1 MGLRDKAKQT
11 MEIKV
16 KETSKERF
24 VICGKCGAFISP
36 FAETCPSC
44 GSRFEEKI
52 IEEEGMMKKI
62 PLRILATE
70 MEGEKFEIPEVKK
83 VKGKQ
88 MITPPEELEKAIP
101 RVKEVPVSVEEE
113 KEGYIISSKRM
124 VKVEEK
130 KIEVPEIP
138 KEEIPKPA
146 KPKERMSLRDFSRHE
161 MELIKAAEKEK
172 EISGTKAAETFEM
185 KEEGVKEAKLEEWG
199 NVKETETRE
208 AKPEEIEMPG
218 EFKSFEESEI
228 KIPEEFET
236 VEKPEGVSEEFE
248 AVSEEVAPEKEKKG
262 VFSVFRKKRIEPAG
276 IFEEGFEIGGPEKAE
291 YVGIEFKPL
300 GENFEEIEVYPIIE
314 PYAYV
319 RILYNKKEHTR
330 FYEVVEPSLT
340 EKEKNMLGV
349 IENAFIKSLGVSIEE
364 LDREPVKHL
373 REAMNDIIKAY
384 SLPIPREAEDKTF
397 YFVKRDMMG
406 YGKIDVL
413 MNDPNIEDISCDGPG
428 IPLYIYHR
436 RYESME
442 TNIVYADAAS
452 LESYVIRLAQRCGK
466 HISTSTPLIDS
477 TLMDGSRIVMTLGK
491 EVSTKGSTFTIRKF
505 REDPLTPTDL
515 VTFKTMSPLM
525 LAYVWLAVQYGMS
538 MLFVGGTASGKTTT
552 LNAISLFISP
562 QMKIVSIEETRELNL
577 PHANWI
583 PGCTREGFGG
593 EAVGGKLVGEVS
605 MYDLLKASLRER
617 PEYIIVG
624 EIRGSEAYVLF
635 QAMATGHTTFSTM
648 HADSVPGLIHRL
660 ENKPVDIPRVMIPS
674 LDAVCIQIQTR
685 VGGRRVRRMKQIV
698 EIIGLDP
705 HSKELLTNEVFRWA
719 PALDDFEFSGK
730 SYVLEK
736 IMIKANIRKD
746 EVMNELKR
754 RQAIIEWMVSKGVRK
769 HADVARI
776 IAEYQTRPQEVLE
789 RVKEEM
795 GEKGMM

>member
-113 KEGYIISSKRM
+113 KEGYIIPGKRR

-130 KIEVPEIP
+130 RIEIPEIP

-208 AKPEEIEMPG
+208 VKPEEIEMPG

-776 IAEYQTRPQEVLE
+776 VAEYQTRPQEVLE

>member
-248 AVSEEVAPEKEKKG
+248 TVSEEVAPEKEKKG

-291 YVGIEFKPL
+291 YVGIGFKPL

-397 YFVKRDMMG
+397 YFVKRDMIG

-776 IAEYQTRPQEVLE
+776 VAEYQTRPQEVLE

>member
-406 YGKIDVL
+406 YGKVDVL
-413 MNDPNIEDISCDGPG
+413 MNDPNLEDISCDGPG

>member
-1 MGLRDKAKQT
+1 MGLRDQAKQT
-11 MEIKV
+11 TEIKV
-16 KETSKERF
+16 KETSKEKL

-36 FAETCPSC
+36 FAEICPSC

-52 IEEEGMMKKI
+52 IEEEGRMKKI
-62 PLRILATE
+62 PIRIVATE

-88 MITPPEELEKAIP
+88 MITSPEEFEHAMS

-113 KEGYIISSKRM
+113 KEGYIMPGKRR

-130 KIEVPEIP
+130 RIEVPEIP

-146 KPKERMSLRDFSRHE
+146 KPKERMGLRDFSRHE

-172 EISGTKAAETFEM
+172 ESSGTKAAETFETR
-185 KEEGVKEAKLEEWG
+185 EEGVKEAKLEEWET
-199 NVKETETRE
+199 VKETETRE
-208 AKPEEIEMPG
+208 AKPEEIKIEMPE
-218 EFKSFEESEI
+218 EFKPFEESEI

-236 VEKPEGVSEEFE
+236 VSEEITP
-248 AVSEEVAPEKEKKG
+248 EEVVPKPEKKG
-262 VFSVFRKKRIEPAG
+262 VFSAFRKKRVESAG
-276 IFEEGFEIGGPEKAE
+276 ISEEEFESVEKEE
-291 YVGIEFKPL
+291 YVGVEFKPL

-340 EKEKNMLGV
+340 EKEKEMLGV
-349 IENAFIKSLGVSIEE
+349 IENAFIKSLGVSVEE
-364 LDREPVKHL
+364 LDKEPVKHL

-397 YFVKRDMMG
+397 YFIKRDMLG
-406 YGKIDVL
+406 FGKIDVL
-413 MNDPNIEDISCDGPG
+413 TNDPNIEDISCNGPG

-442 TNIVYADAAS
+442 TNIVYEDAAS

-515 VTFKTMSPLM
+515 VTFKTVSPLM
-525 LAYVWLAVQYGMS
+525 LAYIWLAVQYGMS

-577 PHANWI
+577 PHPNWI

-593 EAVGGKLVGEVS
+593 EAVGGKLVGEVN

-754 RQAIIEWMVSKGVRK
+754 RQAILEWMVSKGVRK

>member
-11 MEIKV
+11 TEIKV

-262 VFSVFRKKRIEPAG
+262 VFSVFRKKRVEPAG

-593 EAVGGKLVGEVS
+593 EAVGGKLVGEVN

>member
-776 IAEYQTRPQEVLE
+776 VAEYQTRPQEVLE

>member
-1 MGLRDKAKQT
+1 MGLRDKVKQT

-208 AKPEEIEMPG
+208 VKPEEIEMPG

-397 YFVKRDMMG
+397 YFVKRDMIG

>member
-208 AKPEEIEMPG
+208 VKPEEIEMPG

-236 VEKPEGVSEEFE
+236 VEKPEGVSEEFD

-776 IAEYQTRPQEVLE
+776 VAEYQTRPQEVLE

>member
-185 KEEGVKEAKLEEWG
+185 KEEGVKEAKLEEWET
-199 NVKETETRE
+199 VKETETRE

>member
-185 KEEGVKEAKLEEWG
+185 KEEGVKEAKLEEWET
-199 NVKETETRE
+199 VKETETRE
-208 AKPEEIEMPG
+208 VKPEEIEMPG